1 MEGKKP
7 SKMYEALRAAGLT
20 WKETYA
26 MMDVLYKIANFY
38 QQADN
43 VLPDYY
49 KAEGITKTQEQIDR
63 EAADITNHTN
73 LTYKRAAPIVRAAE
87 KYGATNFGTFFYETF
102 RTEVNN
108 LGQAFAE
115 MKRAQNSKTAK
126 GKAIMWA
133 QGSKRLLGQLSV
145 WALTAGLGSVASK
158 AVFGD
163 DEDRNKKLRALLPD
177 YLRNQDFAIMG
188 HDKDGKAVLFDW
200 SRIDPAQPVS
210 DIMRATLHEDADLKV
225 LAKQVFDLYV
235 APRIGAKIVTA
246 VATQFDITDKAPPK
260 PLMQKWFPQEYA
272 RIVGTSR
279 DSQAWIGVAETFLP
293 GIVGSWTETNK
304 RAEPDDTTAVLANA
318 LTYAGGRM
326 YTLDPDKAYQRIG
339 YDYSD
344 IVKEAKQGL
353 ADLYKNDPNPTQESV
368 NKVMLDAI
376 AQEKEGFTKVKEVYD
391 GLVALDL
398 PPKELQAVL
407 KSQNR
412 NIPAAVVK
420 DLKKGVF
427 QSHVVS
433 KKSLD
438 TRRGMELAEAK
449 TREEK
454 KAIKEKWKN
463 IEDMLELAQ
472 HDIEEQ
478 Q

>member
-1 MEGKKP
+1 
-7 SKMYEALRAAGLT
+7 MY
-20 WKETYA
+20 
-26 MMDVLYKIANFY
+26 I
-38 QQADN
+38 
-43 VLPDYY
+43 
-49 KAEGITKTQEQIDR
+49 
-63 EAADITNHTN
+63 
-73 LTYKRAAPIVRAAE
+73 
-87 KYGATNFGTFFYETF
+87 
-102 RTEVNN
+102 
-108 LGQAFAE
+108 
-115 MKRAQNSKTAK
+115 
-126 GKAIMWA
+126 
-133 QGSKRLLGQLSV
+133 
-145 WALTAGLGSVASK
+145 
-158 AVFGD
+158 
-163 DEDRNKKLRALLPD
+163 
-177 YLRNQDFAIMG
+177 
-188 HDKDGKAVLFDW
+188 
-200 SRIDPAQPVS
+200 
-210 DIMRATLHEDADLKV
+210 
-225 LAKQVFDLYV
+225 
-235 APRIGAKIVTA
+235 
-246 VATQFDITDKAPPK
+246 
-260 PLMQKWFPQEYA
+260 
-272 RIVGTSR
+272 
-279 DSQAWIGVAETFLP
+279 
-293 GIVGSWTETNK
+293 
-304 RAEPDDTTAVLANA
+304 
-318 LTYAGGRM
+318 
-326 YTLDPDKAYQRIG
+326 LDPDKAYQRIG